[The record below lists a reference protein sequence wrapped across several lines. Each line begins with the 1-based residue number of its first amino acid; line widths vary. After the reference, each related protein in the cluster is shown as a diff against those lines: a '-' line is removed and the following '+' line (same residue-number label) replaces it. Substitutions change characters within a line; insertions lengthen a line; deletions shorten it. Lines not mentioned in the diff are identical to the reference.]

1 MTFQSSRRLI
11 LVGGFAVAASAF
23 AIAGPVVNP
32 ARATIA
38 DSCAPN
44 EMTQIYFDGCLPSI
58 DAPDS
63 NVEMKGPNQL
73 PEIDGIPCDG
83 TDSGTCIGLSEQPD
97 VSVPEPDTSVS
108 SSP

>member
-1 MTFQSSRRLI
+1 MI
-11 LVGGFAVAASAF
+11 LAGGFAVAASAASAF
-23 AIAGPVVNP
+23 AVAGPAGSATP
-32 ARATIA
+32 ATVADPCAT
-38 DSCAPN
+38 N
-44 EMTQIYFDGCLPSI
+44 EVTQIYFDGCLPSI

-73 PEIDGIPCDG
+73 PEINGIPCDG
-83 TDSGTCIGLSEQPD
+83 TNSGTCIGLSEQPD